1 MGITFKRHNKIKE
14 KGQQHDEKA
23 VDPVKAAQEPVV
35 HSAKP
40 WLASKRRRRADRKV
54 YWTFCTI
61 ATVLGLGSVAALIV
75 TAILS
80 LPKTHKYCLVL
91 DEEFEGT
98 ELNQD
103 VWAHEK
109 QTGGWG
115 TGEFEWTTDS
125 TNNSFVKDGSL
136 YIVPTLTS
144 DSVGEAAIIDGYSLN
159 LTSTNQCTSA
169 NKSDFYCAV
178 RSNSSTQTILPPVQ
192 SARLTTKISRKTI
205 KYGKIEV
212 TAKMP
217 TGKWIWPAIW
227 MMPLEEKY
235 GPWPASGEID
245 IFESKGNPS
254 QKRGDFLS
262 SGMLSTLHWGPLPAF
277 DMYTLTHGSLNLFRN
292 FFNQKTHTI
301 GMVWDEEGI
310 TTWQQSRAHEVF
322 SYKFG
327 DKTFWGEGDFPS
339 SLTNGTVLNN
349 PWTASSGA
357 TNLNAAPFD
366 QDFYLIL
373 SVAVGSTNGYFD
385 DSDDAEGTPWS
396 DKSVNPVRDF
406 WASKDKWLPSW
417 PANVEDRA
425 MVVDSVKIWQQC

>member
-1 MGITFKRHNKIKE
+1 MGLTFKRQVKSQEATQHNE
-14 KGQQHDEKA
+14 KTPKSLQQPA
-23 VDPVKAAQEPVV
+23 SQ
-35 HSAKP
+35 SAKP
-40 WLASKRRRRADRKV
+40 WLDSKRRRRADRKV
-54 YWTFCTI
+54 YWTFFTI
-61 ATVLGLGSVAALIV
+61 ATVFGLGSIAALII
-75 TAILS
+75 TAVLGR
-80 LPKTHKYCLVL
+80 PKSHNYCLVL
-91 DEEFEGT
+91 DEQFAGT
-98 ELNQD
+98 EID
-103 VWAHEK
+103 TSVWTHEQ

-125 TNNSFVKDGSL
+125 TNNSFIKDGSL
-136 YIVPTLTS
+136 YIVPTLTA
-144 DSVGEAAIIDGYSLN
+144 DALGDAAIIDGYSLN
-159 LTSTNQCTSA
+159 LTASNQCTSA
-169 NKSDFYCAV
+169 NKSDIYCAV
-178 RSNSSTQTILPPVQ
+178 QSNITTQTILPPVQ

-205 KYGKIEV
+205 NFGKVEV
-212 TAKMP
+212 TARMP
-217 TGKWIWPAIW
+217 TGKWIWPAVW

-254 QKRGDFLS
+254 QKRGDLLS

-277 DMYTLTHGSLNLFRN
+277 DMYSFTHGSLNLFRN
-292 FFNQKTHTI
+292 FFNQKKNTI
-301 GMVWDEEGI
+301 GMVWDEDGI
-310 TTWQQSRAHEVF
+310 TTWQGSRAHEVF

-327 DKTFWGEGDFPS
+327 DKTFWEQGAFPA

-357 TNLNAAPFD
+357 NDIHAAPFD

-373 SVAVGSTNGYFD
+373 SVAVGSTNGYF
-385 DSDDAEGTPWS
+385 SQTDDADGTPWS

-417 PANVEDRA
+417 PVNVEDRA